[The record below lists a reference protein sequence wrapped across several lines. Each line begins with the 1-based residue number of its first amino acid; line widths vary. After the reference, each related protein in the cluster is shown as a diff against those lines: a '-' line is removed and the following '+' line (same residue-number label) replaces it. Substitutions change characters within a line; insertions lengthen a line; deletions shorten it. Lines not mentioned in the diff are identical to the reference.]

1 MHVSVCMS
9 VPSVSYMYQKQEIQV
24 LKLTKR
30 NQSTFAT
37 TEDKQ
42 RGGFKRR

>member
-1 MHVSVCMS
+1 
-9 VPSVSYMYQKQEIQV
+9 MYQKQEIQV